1 MAADVPCCYGNEKP
15 RDYRDEKL
23 SGLGPRTDDVYRTHN
38 LPLRFIYPTASH
50 AARILADGTP
60 GRALE
65 VSARPASVSRT
76 MCFLLLI
83 YLLLSADVA
92 NVSAEDADCQVYNHL
107 YVCLANGGALHG
119 VAFEDVNAVQT
130 IEDIELHLE
139 NLGIV
144 DIARN
149 AFAEVTNSS
158 ALYVR
163 DNRLSCIG
171 RHYFAALDQLTYLDL
186 RNNTIADVEEGAFAR
201 LGNLETLLLDYNNVS
216 ALRPGVWK
224 GLTELHELY
233 ITNNRLVLRRNVFKG
248 LRQLETLVLDSND
261 IAEIPIGAF
270 NGLPHIDLLYLSR
283 NRISSLHPDV
293 FRGLGEINE
302 LDLGRNRLRAIPA
315 GVFRHMKSLN
325 SLWLNGNQL
334 TALEP
339 DVFLGLDN
347 LLFLFLNNNN
357 ELRHVDMAAFVR
369 MRNVTVDPGFK
380 IRGSSVDDF
389 GKLHGRYRCS
399 SAAYQ
404 LPYECTEIDS

>member
-1 MAADVPCCYGNEKP
+1 MISRKRPA
-15 RDYRDEKL
+15 
-23 SGLGPRTDDVYRTHN
+23 
-38 LPLRFIYPTASH
+38 TALV
-50 AARILADGTP
+50 LAEETP
-60 GRALE
+60 VALE
-65 VSARPASVSRT
+65 VSAHPASVSRT

-92 NVSAEDADCQVYNHL
+92 DVSAEDADCQVYNHL
-107 YVCLANGGALHG
+107 YVCLANGGALHS

-144 DIARN
+144 DIVRN

-171 RHYFAALDQLTYLDL
+171 RHYFDPLDQLTYLDL
-186 RNNTIADVEEGAFAR
+186 RNNTIADVEESAFAK
-201 LGNLETLLLDYNNVS
+201 LSNLETLLLDHNNIL

-224 GLTELHELY
+224 GLAELHELY
-233 ITNNRLVLRRNVFKG
+233 ITNNRLELRRNIFKG

-270 NGLPHIDLLYLSR
+270 NGLSHIDLLYLSR
-283 NRISSLHPDV
+283 NRISSLHPDM
-293 FRGLGEINE
+293 FRGLSEINE
-302 LDLGRNRLRAIPA
+302 LDLGRNRLRTIPA
-315 GVFRHMKSLN
+315 GVFRHMKCLN

-334 TALEP
+334 TTLGP

-347 LLFLFLNNNN
+347 LLFLFLNNN
-357 ELRHVDMAAFVR
+357 ELRRVDMAAFAR
-369 MRNVTVDPGFK
+369 MRNVTVLPGFK
-380 IRGSSVDDF
+380 IHDSLVGDF
-389 GKLHGRYRCS
+389 ARLRGRYQCS
-399 SAAYQ
+399 NVAYQ
-404 LPYECTEIDS
+404 LPYDCAEIDS